1 MQFEPGIH
9 QLTIGRQPFAGFPT
23 PNSFMVVGKDSS
35 ILIDA
40 GYDNEDDHRERMAY
54 IESLGAPPVSEL
66 IITHRH
72 PDHGG
77 GAAAIHAATGAAL
90 TCHPL
95 DREVI
100 ERDRLQGRAPIA
112 ADVHGGEVRDLGG
125 LTVEIHHAP
134 GHTPGC
140 LALYVPERGALFATD
155 TVMGMS
161 TTVLRPPEGDLRAY
175 ANTLAHFQQIGA
187 KTIYGGHG
195 EPIADPAKRLDQLVR
210 HREQREQD
218 LLRVLG
224 EGTYT
229 VLEIRE
235 IMYTGLPEV
244 RWALA
249 EDQLRTGIAKLIE
262 DGAAREEGDR
272 YTLAR

>member
-1 MQFEPGIH
+1 MQLEPGIH
-9 QLTIGRQPFAGFPT
+9 QLTIGREPFAGFPT
-23 PNSFMVVGKDSS
+23 PNSFMVVGNDTS

-40 GYDNEDDHRERMAY
+40 GWDNADDHSERMAY

-77 GAAAIHAATGAAL
+77 GAAAIHEATGAAL

-95 DREVI
+95 DRQVI
-100 ERDRLQGRAPIA
+100 ESDRLQGRAPIA
-112 ADVHGGEVRDLGG
+112 ADVLGGEVRDLGG
-125 LTVEIHHAP
+125 LTIEILHAP

-155 TVMGMS
+155 TVMAMS
-161 TTVLRPPEGDLRAY
+161 TTVLRPPEGNLRAY
-175 ANTLAHFQQIGA
+175 ATTLESFQQIGA

-195 EPIADPAKRLDQLVR
+195 DPVADPAKRLDQLVR
-210 HREQREQD
+210 HREQREQE
-218 LLRVLG
+218 LMRVLG

-229 VLEIRE
+229 VREIRE
-235 IMYTGLPEV
+235 IIYTGLPEV
-244 RWALA
+244 RWLLA
-249 EDQLRTGIAKLIE
+249 EDQLRTGIDKLIE
-262 DGAAREEGDR
+262 DGAARADGDR
-272 YTLAR
+272 FTLAV